1 MMERLKKYI
10 RIIDRWII
18 GIVLELIYPLI
29 TFSAAAILCFLLYL
43 TVFIRK

>member
-1 MMERLKKYI
+1 MGRLIKYI

-29 TFSAAAILCFLLYL
+29 TFSFAAILCFLFYL
-43 TVFIRK
+43 TVFIKK

>member
-1 MMERLKKYI
+1 MDKLIKYI

-29 TFSAAAILCFLLYL
+29 TFSAAAVLCFLFYL
-43 TVFIRK
+43 TVFVKK